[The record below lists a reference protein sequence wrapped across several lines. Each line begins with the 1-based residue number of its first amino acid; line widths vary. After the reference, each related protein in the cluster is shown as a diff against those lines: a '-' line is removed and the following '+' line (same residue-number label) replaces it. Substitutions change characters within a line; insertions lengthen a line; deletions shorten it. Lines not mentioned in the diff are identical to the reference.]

1 MMLSPASP
9 KSNRD
14 ISGVHSLAHTH
25 SVSMSRFEGD
35 PVRPSSKNLADIAN
49 HLPSPPPV
57 YVPDRSPDAMKERR
71 ERKQAHRLMLHDNP
85 KAFNRRKVRGSLST
99 FLEEGMAM
107 KHLVGEVHQPR
118 DHLNVCHPKAGYTYS
133 RMTKDVSA
141 HRRRREPAPYMSDI
155 LLFLPAQADGPE
167 FYDCEYS
174 SVRPRTVGYS
184 PGHNRSLAASPSQG
198 SLNSALSLGSPT
210 RFNTRSE
217 ADTYIIANKKVRVKS
232 RVSCLDHAKAACF

>member
-1 MMLSPASP
+1 MLSPASP
-9 KSNRD
+9 EAD
-14 ISGVHSLAHTH
+14 VAISGVHSLAHTH

-141 HRRRREPAPYMSDI
+141 
-155 LLFLPAQADGPE
+155 
-167 FYDCEYS
+167 
-174 SVRPRTVGYS
+174 
-184 PGHNRSLAASPSQG
+184 LAAAPCRLCVSETCFACAGGWPRVLRLRVLFRASTHGRLLPRPQSIVGRFAEPGQPQLSPEPWIAHTVQHAQRSGHVHYCEQEG
-198 SLNSALSLGSPT
+198 AGEILWSLP
-210 RFNTRSE
+210 RK
-217 ADTYIIANKKVRVKS
+217 KKV
-232 RVSCLDHAKAACF
+232 ACV